1 MSAVADSVLE
11 GKGVLSET
19 PVVDEFVEVVESA
32 EPPADPEESGD
43 AE

>member
-1 MSAVADSVLE
+1 
-11 GKGVLSET
+11 LSET

-32 EPPADPEESGD
+32 EPTADPEESGD